1 MVYLMK
7 RKNECMTDDEYIAFM
22 YMFELRKAKMD
33 NIEKIKLKDRAEYLK
48 IILDSNYDLLRHRLI
63 VI

>member
-1 MVYLMK
+1 MK

>member
-1 MVYLMK
+1 MK

-33 NIEKIKLKDRAEYLK
+33 YIEKIKLKDRAEYLK

-63 VI
+63 VILQ